1 MHIALCRLRCCNL
14 SIVSIYHNFTNS
26 YGRKLGHSTVDSYLV
41 CGQIKWEKM
50 LRFSEIVRLRS
61 LWRVSAAL
69 HAGVRC
75 RLGWEGGGLN
85 FYNNEYSNKNFVV

>member
-1 MHIALCRLRCCNL
+1 MVR
-14 SIVSIYHNFTNS
+14 Y
-26 YGRKLGHSTVDSYLV
+26 YG
-41 CGQIKWEKM
+41 EKI

-75 RLGWEGGGLN
+75 RLGWEGGGEFCRVIIALKKMLLESDAWTN
-85 FYNNEYSNKNFVV
+85 IS

>member
-1 MHIALCRLRCCNL
+1 MVR
-14 SIVSIYHNFTNS
+14 Y
-26 YGRKLGHSTVDSYLV
+26 YG
-41 CGQIKWEKM
+41 EKI

-75 RLGWEGGGLN
+75 RLGWEGGGGFCRVIIALKKMLL
-85 FYNNEYSNKNFVV
+85 ESDAWTDIS

>member
-1 MHIALCRLRCCNL
+1 
-14 SIVSIYHNFTNS
+14 
-26 YGRKLGHSTVDSYLV
+26 
-41 CGQIKWEKM
+41 M

-75 RLGWEGGGLN
+75 RLGWEGGGGLN
-85 FYNNEYSNKNFVV
+85 FYNNEYCNKNFVV